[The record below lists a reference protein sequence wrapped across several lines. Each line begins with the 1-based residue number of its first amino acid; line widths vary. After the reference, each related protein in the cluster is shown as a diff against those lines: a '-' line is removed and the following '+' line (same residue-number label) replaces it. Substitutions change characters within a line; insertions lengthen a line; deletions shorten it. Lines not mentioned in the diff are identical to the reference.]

1 MMSEVDK
8 KFRRD
13 DKFWRSSL
21 AEFGQAKNGG
31 AAPTLVPRAL
41 IAIDSHQCSNQN
53 VLSMTLFSINK
64 AKRMVETTVE

>member
-1 MMSEVDK
+1 LAIVIGEVWSSE
-8 KFRRD
+8 
-13 DKFWRSSL
+13 
-21 AEFGQAKNGG
+21 NGG